1 MTDRSVVY
9 RLRAEVGSFRASLA
23 QASASTKKFGDDL
36 LAIDAKG
43 DKMRRGLSGIADVGG
58 KVGLVAAGGLAAAT
72 KAAVDWE
79 SAWAGV
85 QKTTDGT
92 ASQMAELEGQL
103 REMARTMPATHQEIA
118 ATAEAAGQL
127 GVARE
132 DVAAFTETMIKLGA
146 TTNVSADQAATSIAQ
161 IQNVMGTAPEDIDNF
176 AAALVDLGNNGAS
189 TESQILD
196 MAQRISGAGAQ
207 IGLAETDIL
216 AISNAVASMGI
227 EAEAG
232 GSAVSTAFTKMAMA
246 VSSGGPKLE
255 KFAEVAGTSTTEFQ
269 RMFKETPAEAFAAF
283 TQGLDRIN
291 KSGGDV
297 FGTLKDIGLSDI
309 RVSQAML
316 SLAASGDVL
325 TDSLAMGAEAWE
337 KNSALSDEFA
347 KRSGTTA
354 AEVQVAWNNVK
365 DAGIELG
372 SVMLPVLSEAA
383 DVVTGV
389 TNAFQSLPGPVKSA
403 TAGALGLTAVFGGGL
418 WFTAKVIGG
427 VVNMKQ
433 SLADLGVQ
441 ASTTRSRLT
450 LLNGVKLTGLT
461 AAAAVGIPLLSNDL
475 DTLGRSIANTKAST
489 EGLDGVLEALNKS
502 NVGKYADDLGINMQ
516 KLAEDL
522 YANGASGE
530 YVGETY
536 DKLNGK
542 LDSFGDNAKEAIT
555 YWLPGITSGQN
566 KAAEVNK
573 GLNKVIEENGNLLGK
588 AESDAK
594 AAALAQ
600 GELTGATLSSA
611 DAANLSAAE
620 TEEMAKALKDARD
633 GASETARSFLTLG
646 ESLNNPKVSLG
657 DWIGEMEKQA
667 RALREFTA
675 NSKKAAKEGLDDG
688 LIASLQE
695 AGVEG
700 ALRLEQLANASDAE
714 IRRANKAFRSGQNAS
729 DAYADAV
736 EVLARRLL
744 GLPPVEK
751 VDVKVNTA
759 NAKAALRSF
768 QAQIDALRGKNITV
782 STTFKNFY
790 TNVKGPKGNRGGVTD
805 PWRGPLENPADGGT
819 IPRPGG
825 RLIRSASGS
834 TVPDDGG
841 GYRDYLPYLLA
852 PGEEVISNRVGQ
864 ADRFRPLLKA
874 INAGRLA
881 DGGTAGKNPTW
892 MSAIGGSWGE
902 AFELPKTL
910 KGLNKALKRSKASL
924 EDETDARDEL
934 ASKMSSL
941 QDAVAGK
948 LASDLFGE
956 TEAWSAGGSF
966 EDVMAI
972 LAGDIATGT
981 QMQKDIAALQKKGL
995 NGGALDALLAQG
1007 DAATIGRF
1015 AGLTPA
1021 QLAQYEKQYERRD
1034 NLATST
1040 GKSASAAAYGP
1051 EFKVLDS
1058 SARRLEGKVGAIEK
1072 AIDRNGKKDRDSRK
1086 RGKGNAA
1093 RNRKKG

>member
-1 MTDRSVVY
+1 MADRSVVY
-9 RLRAEVGSFRASLA
+9 RLRAEVGQFSAQMA
-23 QASASTKKFGDDL
+23 QAGASTKKFGDDL
-36 LAIDAKG
+36 VGLDAKG
-43 DKMRRGLSGIADVGG
+43 EKMRRGLDELAGTSGRI
-58 KVGLVAAGGLAAAT
+58 GLVLGGAFAASVVKAANFEQAMSYVQAATHETAQNMEELRQAALDAGAQTAFSATESAAAIEELAKAGVSTEAILGGGLSGALDLAAAGGLDVA
-72 KAAVDWE
+72 KA
-79 SAWAGV
+79 
-85 QKTTDGT
+85 
-92 ASQMAELEGQL
+92 
-103 REMARTMPATHQEIA
+103 
-118 ATAEAAGQL
+118 AEAAASAMTQFKLSGD
-127 GVARE
+127 
-132 DVAAFTETMIKLGA
+132 DVPHIADLLAA
-146 TTNVSADQAATSIAQ
+146 
-161 IQNVMGTAPEDIDNF
+161 
-176 AAALVDLGNNGAS
+176 
-189 TESQILD
+189 
-196 MAQRISGAGAQ
+196 GAGKAQ
-207 IGLAETDIL
+207 GSVEDMSMALNQSGL
-216 AISNAVASMGI
+216 VASQTGLSI
-227 EAEAG
+227 EETTGALSAFASAG
-232 GSAVSTAFTKMAMA
+232 LTGSD
-246 VSSGGPKLE
+246 
-255 KFAEVAGTSTTEFQ
+255 AGTSFKTMLQALTPTSKEAAKLMDQLGISAYDSQGNFVGLTEFAESLRAGLADLSVEQ
-269 RMFKETPAEAFAAF
+269 QNAALKTIFGSDAVRAAAVIYEQGGKGLQEWIDKTNDSGYAAETAAIRMDNLKGDLEQLGGAFETLLIGGGDGQTGFLREW
-283 TQGLDRIN
+283 TQGA
-291 KSGGDV
+291 
-297 FGTLKDIGLSDI
+297 TGLVDG
-309 RVSQAML
+309 L
-316 SLAASGDVL
+316 
-325 TDSLAMGAEAWE
+325 
-337 KNSALSDEFA
+337 
-347 KRSGTTA
+347 
-354 AEVQVAWNNVK
+354 
-365 DAGIELG
+365 
-372 SVMLPVLSEAA
+372 
-383 DVVTGV
+383 
-389 TNAFQSLPGPVKSA
+389 NALPGPVKGASA
-403 TAGALGLTAVFGGGL
+403 SLIGL
-418 WFTAKVIGG
+418 
-427 VVNMKQ
+427 
-433 SLADLGVQ
+433 
-441 ASTTRSRLT
+441 
-450 LLNGVKLTGLT
+450 
-461 AAAAVGIPLLSNDL
+461 AAVGAGAFWFTSKAVSTVASTREALAALEFQA
-475 DTLGRSIANTKAST
+475 GATKASLST
-489 EGLDGVLEALNKS
+489 MGKGAGVFAVVAASIPSLLGDLDSWNRRRTAMDSTSKTFEEFAKSIESS
-502 NVGKYADDLGINMQ
+502 NVGKYAQDFGIDVQ
-516 KLAEDL
+516 KLSEDL
-522 YANGASGE
+522 YENGASGE
-530 YVGETY
+530 YATQVMSELEGRFDGAG
-536 DKLNGK
+536 DKIQAIG
-542 LDSFGDNAKEAIT
+542 GDV
-555 YWLPGITSGQN
+555 LPFYKDAAN
-566 KAAEVNK
+566 KAYDASHDLGDIIKN
-573 GLNKVIEENGNLLGK
+573 NGDLMG
-588 AESDAK
+588 
-594 AAALAQ
+594 AAADDARSAAVETANLAGIQ
-600 GELTGATLSSA
+600 ISQA
-611 DAANLSAAE
+611 DAAGRSAAE
-620 TEEMAKALKDARD
+620 TEEMAKALKDAQD

-852 PGEEVISNRVGQ
+852 PGEEVISNRFGQ
-864 ADRFRPLLKA
+864 ADRHRPLLKA

-881 DGGTAGKNPTW
+881 DGGTSGGNPTW
-892 MSAIGGSWGE
+892 VSTMGGSWGD

-948 LASDLFGE
+948 LTSDLFGE

-972 LAGDIATGT
+972 LAGDISTGT

-1034 NLATST
+1034 NLATAT
-1040 GKSASAAAYGP
+1040 GKSASSAAYGAP
-1051 EFKVLDS
+1051 FKVLDS
-1058 SARRLEGKVGAIEK
+1058 SVRRLEGKVGAIEK